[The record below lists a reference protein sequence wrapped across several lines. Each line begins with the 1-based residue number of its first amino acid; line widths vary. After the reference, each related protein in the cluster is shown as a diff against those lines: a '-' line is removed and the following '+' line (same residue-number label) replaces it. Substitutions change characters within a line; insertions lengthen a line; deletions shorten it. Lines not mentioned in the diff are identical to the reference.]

1 MISCKALR
9 NLLHETHCNEHERP
23 LKGMK
28 YTAGQAAKATGVA
41 TATIT
46 RALKSGKISGQKNDN
61 GAWVIDPAELH
72 RVFPPIAQISTEKG
86 FVKSN
91 ETHRERGDNPLEYD
105 AMMREV
111 QTLRDALN
119 DAREDRDKWRD
130 MAERLSIAPP
140 KYNLDEKPS
149 RWKLW
154 RKK

>member
-1 MISCKALR
+1 MLRERERNSARKAV
-9 NLLHETHCNEHERP
+9 
-23 LKGMK
+23 KGMK

-46 RALKSGKISGQKNDN
+46 RALKSGKISGKKDDN

-72 RVFPPIAQISTEKG
+72 RVFPPVSLKVHEKP
-86 FVKSN
+86 FMKQ
-91 ETHRERGDNPLEYD
+91 HAIPLERGEELLENS
-105 AMMREV
+105 AIQREI
-111 QTLRDALN
+111 QTLREALA

-140 KYNLDEKPS
+140 MAVKVVSESIRSP
-149 RWKLW
+149 WQFW